1 MNKFSKS
8 LTRDPTESTE
18 FKTALLLKKST
29 LTKDIC
35 KQVLPTGSRPP
46 RLYGVPMIQR
56 EGIPLSP
63 IVSNIGAP
71 TYKFSSYLSRLLQ
84 QLVRKS
90 EHHVTKSTVHPDT
103 GIYTYTTR

>member
-18 FKTALLLKKST
+18 CKTALLLKKST